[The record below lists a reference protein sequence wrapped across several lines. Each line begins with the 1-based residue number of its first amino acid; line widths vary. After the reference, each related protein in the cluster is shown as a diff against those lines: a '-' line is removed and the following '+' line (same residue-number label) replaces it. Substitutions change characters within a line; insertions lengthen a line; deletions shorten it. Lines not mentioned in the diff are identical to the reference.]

1 MCYMFC
7 ENLYSAVWC
16 ALSTAFRTTRG
27 DGKGRRGVEGV
38 VRGVTGGSLQVFAA
52 ASSAHAALYVKP
64 KLSFAFCKRNL
75 SETIES

>member
-7 ENLYSAVWC
+7 ETLYSAVWC

-52 ASSAHAALYVKP
+52 ASSAHAAPHSEAKTE
-64 KLSFAFCKRNL
+64 FCILQEKF
-75 SETIES
+75 E